1 VVRQGAGVV
10 WFLGF
15 TPNHDLKVF
24 ENRAPK
30 PNKKGKGATNRLLP
44 SHDDYQDLDDER
56 GTDWKL
62 KQVSEALS
70 AAVITAKD
78 HPGAI
83 IPTKLSDVVRVE
95 VLVTER
101 EGLGEL
107 HLRFLVPPLQ
117 KSVLPSG
124 FE

>member
-1 VVRQGAGVV
+1 
-10 WFLGF
+10 
-15 TPNHDLKVF
+15 
-24 ENRAPK
+24 
-30 PNKKGKGATNRLLP
+30 
-44 SHDDYQDLDDER
+44 
-56 GTDWKL
+56 
-62 KQVSEALS
+62 
-70 AAVITAKD
+70 
-78 HPGAI
+78 
-83 IPTKLSDVVRVE
+83 VRVE